1 MGMQM
6 KRYLTLLCMLLAIP
20 VVVSA
25 GAKVTARGI
34 SFFEEG
40 REAIAREKAL
50 DEAKRAAIEQAV
62 GTRIESKTVVENFQ
76 VSRDQV
82 FSHATGYLKKL
93 VILSEG
99 KTEFGTYEVEIS
111 AEVEIAALVS
121 DLDRF
126 KKILGWQKN
135 PRVSILIDPDIDKA
149 YVAIAR
155 KTASRLGG
163 KLKSE
168 GFRVFDAATADTAGM
183 GLMVRLG
190 LEVASSQSTY
200 QGVNLS
206 LNEISLSTDVLR
218 PGQGEI
224 LATASAV
231 KSLPGSNKLK
241 VLDKGARQCVDAVW
255 KDLRRQLTRLW
266 EKELYS
272 QRQIDLV
279 VKNITSHAEAEE
291 VGAIL
296 KSDASGMVDVQLVS
310 FRRKKAEFSI
320 QYNGWPEHLVTE
332 LQMEYF
338 RSKYFNSTLES
349 IKGNRIVITANKEN

>member
-1 MGMQM
+1 M
-6 KRYLTLLCMLLAIP
+6 KRYLLLLLILLVAP
-20 VVVSA
+20 AVASA
-25 GAKVTARGI
+25 GERVTARGV

-62 GTRIESKTVVENFQ
+62 GTRIESRTVVENFQ

-93 VILSEG
+93 EIVSEE
-99 KTEFGTYEVEIS
+99 KTELGTYEVEIS
-111 AEVEIAALVS
+111 AEVEIAALVN

-135 PRVSILIDPDIDKA
+135 PRISILIDPDLDKA
-149 YVAIAR
+149 FIPVAR
-155 KTASRLGG
+155 KAASRLGG

-168 GFRVFDAATADTAGM
+168 GFRVFDAAVADTSGM
-183 GLMVRLG
+183 GLIVRLG
-190 LEVASSQSTY
+190 LEVSSSQSTY

-206 LNEISLSTDVLR
+206 LQEISLRTDILR
-218 PGQGEI
+218 TGEGEI
-224 LATASAV
+224 LATSSAV
-231 KSLPGSNKLK
+231 KSLPGANKLK
-241 VLDKGARQCVDAVW
+241 VLDKGAKQCVDAVW
-255 KDLRRQLTRLW
+255 KELRRQLTRLW

-279 VKNITSHAEAEE
+279 VNNIASHAQAQE

-296 KSDASGMVDVQLVS
+296 KSDMSGIVDVQLLS
-310 FRRKKAEFSI
+310 LKKKKAEFSI

-338 RSKYFNSTLES
+338 RNKYFDSTLES
-349 IKGNRIVITANKEN
+349 IKGNRIVVTANKEN

>member
-1 MGMQM
+1 M
-6 KRYLTLLCMLLAIP
+6 KRSVTLLLLLLLMPAA
-20 VVVSA
+20 VWS
-25 GAKVTARGI
+25 GEKVTARGV

-82 FSHATGYLKKL
+82 FSHATGYLKNL
-93 VILSEG
+93 EILSEE
-99 KTEFGTYEVEIS
+99 KTDLGTFEVEIS
-111 AEVEIAALVS
+111 AEVEIAALVN

-135 PRVSILIDPDIDKA
+135 PRVSILVDPDLDKA
-149 YVAIAR
+149 YVATAR
-155 KTASRLGG
+155 KTASRLGR

-168 GFRVFDAATADTAGM
+168 GFRVFDAATADTSGM
-183 GLMVRLG
+183 GLVVRLG
-190 LEVASSQSTY
+190 LEIASSQSAY
-200 QGVNLS
+200 QGVKLT
-206 LNEISLSTDVLR
+206 LHEISLRTDVLR
-218 PGQGEI
+218 TGEGEI
-224 LATASAV
+224 LASASAV
-231 KSLPGSNKLK
+231 KSLPGSNRLQ
-241 VLDKGARQCVDAVW
+241 VLDKGAKQCVDSVW

-296 KSDASGMVDVQLVS
+296 KSDASGMVDVQLLS
-310 FRRKKAEFSI
+310 FKKKRAEFSI

-338 RSKYFNSTLES
+338 RRKYFDSTLES
-349 IKGNRIVITANKEN
+349 IQGNRIVITANKSN

>member
-1 MGMQM
+1 M
-6 KRYLTLLCMLLAIP
+6 KRYVTLLCLLLILP
-20 VVVSA
+20 A
-25 GAKVTARGI
+25 GVWAGERVTAQGV

-40 REAIAREKAL
+40 RESIAREKAL

-62 GTRIESKTVVENFQ
+62 GTRIESKTVVEDFQ

-82 FSHATGYLKKL
+82 FSHATGYLKK
-93 VILSEG
+93 IEIISEE
-99 KTEFGTYEVEIS
+99 KTDLGTYEVEIS
-111 AEVEIAALVS
+111 AEVEIAALVK

-135 PRVSILIDPDIDKA
+135 PRISILVDPDLDKA
-149 YVAIAR
+149 YVPVAR
-155 KTASRLGG
+155 KTASRLGS

-183 GLMVRLG
+183 GLIVRLG
-190 LEVASSQSTY
+190 LEVASSESTY

-206 LNEISLSTDVLR
+206 LHEISLRTDVLR

-224 LATASAV
+224 LASASAV
-231 KSLPGSNKLK
+231 KSLPGANKLK
-241 VLDKGARQCVDAVW
+241 VLDKGAQQCVDSVW
-255 KDLRRQLTRLW
+255 KKLRRQLTRLW

-279 VKNITSHAEAEE
+279 VRNLVSHAEAEE

-296 KSDASGMVDVQLVS
+296 KSDASGMVDVQLLS
-310 FRRKKAEFSI
+310 FKNKLAEFSI

-338 RSKYFNSTLES
+338 RSKYFDSTLES
-349 IKGNRIVITANKEN
+349 IQGNRIVITANKNK

>member
-1 MGMQM
+1 M
-6 KRYLTLLCMLLAIP
+6 KRFVSLLLLLLTMPA
-20 VVVSA
+20 VAWS
-25 GAKVTARGI
+25 GEKVTARGV

-40 REAIAREKAL
+40 RVAIAREKAL

-82 FSHATGYLKKL
+82 FSHATGYLKNL
-93 VILSEG
+93 EILSEE
-99 KTEFGTYEVEIS
+99 KTQLGTYEVEIS
-111 AEVEIAALVS
+111 AEVEIAALVN

-135 PRVSILIDPDIDKA
+135 PRISILVDPDLDKS
-149 YVAIAR
+149 YVSAAR

-168 GFRVFDAATADTAGM
+168 GFRVFDAATADTSGM
-183 GLMVRLG
+183 GLIVRLG
-190 LEVASSQSTY
+190 LEIASSQSTY
-200 QGVNLS
+200 QGVNLT
-206 LNEISLSTDVLR
+206 LHEISLRTDVLR
-218 PGQGEI
+218 TGEGEI
-224 LATASAV
+224 LATSSAV

-241 VLDKGARQCVDAVW
+241 VLDKGARQCVESVW

-296 KSDASGMVDVQLVS
+296 KSDASGMVDVQLV
-310 FRRKKAEFSI
+310 RYRQKKAEFSI

-338 RSKYFNSTLES
+338 RRKYFDSTLES
-349 IKGNRIVITANKEN
+349 IQGNRIVITANKTN

>member
-1 MGMQM
+1 MGMPM
-6 KRYLTLLCMLLAIP
+6 KRFIPLLFMLLAIP
-20 VVVSA
+20 VVVWA
-25 GAKVTARGI
+25 GEKVTAKGV

-62 GTRIESKTVVENFQ
+62 GTRIESRTVVENFQ

-82 FSHATGYLKKL
+82 LSHATGYLKNL
-93 VILSEG
+93 EIVSEE
-99 KTEFGTYEVEIS
+99 KTELGTYEVEIR
-111 AEVEIAALVS
+111 ADVEIAALVS

-135 PRVSILIDPDIDKA
+135 PRISILLDPDLDKA
-149 YVAIAR
+149 YLSTAR

-163 KLKSE
+163 KLKAE
-168 GFRVFDAATADTAGM
+168 GFRVFDAATADTSGM
-183 GLMVRLG
+183 GLIVRLG

-200 QGVNLS
+200 QGVNLT
-206 LNEISLSTDVLR
+206 LHEISLRADVLR

-224 LATASAV
+224 LATSSAV
-231 KSLPGSNKLK
+231 KSMPGSNKLK
-241 VLDKGARQCVDAVW
+241 VLDKGANQCVDAVW

-279 VKNITSHAEAEE
+279 VKNLASHAEAEE
-291 VGAIL
+291 VGAVL
-296 KSDASGMVDVQLVS
+296 KSDASGMVDVQLLS
-310 FRRKKAEFSI
+310 FKKKKAEFSI

-338 RSKYFNSTLES
+338 RRKYFDSTLES
-349 IKGNRIVITANKEN
+349 IQGNRIVITANKNK

>member
-1 MGMQM
+1 M
-6 KRYLTLLCMLLAIP
+6 KRFATLLCMLLVLP
-20 VVVSA
+20 VAA
-25 GAKVTARGI
+25 GAGERVTARGV

-62 GTRIESKTVVENFQ
+62 GTRIESKTVVENFE

-82 FSHATGYLKKL
+82 FSHATGYLKNL
-93 VILSEG
+93 EILSEE
-99 KTEFGTYEVEIS
+99 KTELGTFEVEIR
-111 AEVEIAALVS
+111 AEVEIAALVN

-135 PRVSILIDPDIDKA
+135 PRISILLDPDLDKA
-149 YVAIAR
+149 YLATAR

-163 KLKSE
+163 KLKAE
-168 GFRVFDAATADTAGM
+168 GFRVFDAASADTSGM
-183 GLMVRLG
+183 GLLVRLG
-190 LEVASSQSTY
+190 IEVASSQSTY
-200 QGVNLS
+200 QGVNLT
-206 LNEISLSTDVLR
+206 LHEISLRTDVLR
-218 PGQGEI
+218 PGEGEV
-224 LATASAV
+224 LATSSTV

-241 VLDKGARQCVDAVW
+241 VLDKGAKQCVDSVW
-255 KDLRRQLTRLW
+255 KDLRRQLTRVW

-279 VKNITSHAEAEE
+279 VKNIISHAEAEE
-291 VGAIL
+291 VGATL
-296 KSDASGMVDVQLVS
+296 KSDASGMVDVQLIG
-310 FRRKKAEFSI
+310 FKKNTAEFSI

-338 RSKYFNSTLES
+338 RNKYFDSTLES
-349 IKGNRIVITANKEN
+349 IQGNRIVITANKN

>member
-1 MGMQM
+1 MGMPM
-6 KRYLTLLCMLLAIP
+6 NRYLLLSLVLLVIP
-20 VVVSA
+20 AVASA
-25 GAKVTARGI
+25 GEKVTARGV

-76 VSRDQV
+76 VSRDQI
-82 FSHATGYLKKL
+82 FSHATGYLKNL
-93 VILSEG
+93 EILSEE
-99 KTEFGTYEVEIS
+99 KTELGTYEVEIS

-135 PRVSILIDPDIDKA
+135 PRVSIMVDPDLDKA
-149 YVAIAR
+149 YIPAAR
-155 KTASRLGG
+155 KSASRLGK

-168 GFRVFDAATADTAGM
+168 GFRVFDASTADTSGM
-183 GLMVRLG
+183 GLIVRLG
-190 LEVASSQSTY
+190 LEIASSQSSY
-200 QGVNLS
+200 QGVNLT
-206 LNEISLSTDVLR
+206 LHEISLRTDILR
-218 PGQGEI
+218 TGEGEI
-224 LATASAV
+224 LATSDAV
-231 KSLPGSNKLK
+231 KSLPGVNKLK
-241 VLDKGARQCVDAVW
+241 VLDKGVKLCVDAVW

-279 VKNITSHAEAEE
+279 VYNIASHAQAQE

-296 KSDASGMVDVQLVS
+296 KSDVSGMVDIQLLS
-310 FRRKKAEFSI
+310 FKKKKAEFSI

-338 RSKYFNSTLES
+338 RNKYFDSTLES
-349 IKGNRIVITANKEN
+349 IKGNRIAITSNK

>member
-1 MGMQM
+1 
-6 KRYLTLLCMLLAIP
+6 MLLVIP

-25 GAKVTARGI
+25 GEKVTARGI

-62 GTRIESKTVVENFQ
+62 GTHIESKTVVENFQ

-82 FSHATGYLKKL
+82 FSHASGYLKKL
-93 VILSEG
+93 EIVSEE
-99 KTEFGTYEVEIS
+99 KTEFGTYEVEIT
-111 AEVEIAALVS
+111 AEVEIAALVN

-135 PRVSILIDPDIDKA
+135 PRISILVDPDLDKA
-149 YVAIAR
+149 YVATAR
-155 KTASRLGG
+155 KTASWLGG

-168 GFRVFDAATADTAGM
+168 GFRVFDAATADIAGL
-183 GLMVRLG
+183 GLIVRLG
-190 LEVASSQSTY
+190 LEVASSRTTY
-200 QGVNLS
+200 QGVSLS
-206 LNEISLSTDVLR
+206 LHEISLRTDVLR

-231 KSLPGSNKLK
+231 KSLPGVNKLK
-241 VLDKGARQCVDAVW
+241 VLDKGAKQCVDAVW

-279 VKNITSHAEAEE
+279 VKNIGSHAEAEE

-296 KSDASGMVDVQLVS
+296 KSDASGMVDVQLIS
-310 FRRKKAEFSI
+310 FKKKKAEFII
-320 QYNGWPEHLVTE
+320 QYNGWPEYLVTE

-338 RSKYFNSTLES
+338 RNKYFDSTLES
-349 IKGNRIVITANKEN
+349 IRGNRIVITANKDK

>member
-1 MGMQM
+1 M
-6 KRYLTLLCMLLAIP
+6 KRSITLLFMLLAIP
-20 VVVSA
+20 AFVWA
-25 GAKVTARGI
+25 GEKVTARGV

-82 FSHATGYLKKL
+82 FSHATGYLKNL
-93 VILSEG
+93 EIISEE
-99 KTEFGTYEVEIS
+99 KTELGTYEVEIS
-111 AEVEIAALVS
+111 AEVEIAALVN

-135 PRVSILIDPDIDKA
+135 PRVSILVDRDLDKA
-149 YVAIAR
+149 YVPAAR
-155 KTASRLGG
+155 KTASRLGR

-168 GFRVFDAATADTAGM
+168 GFRVFAADRADTSGM
-183 GLMVRLG
+183 GLIVRLG
-190 LEVASSQSTY
+190 IELASSQSTY
-200 QGVNLS
+200 QGVNLT
-206 LNEISLSTDVLR
+206 LHEISLRTDVLR
-218 PGQGEI
+218 AGEGEV
-224 LATASAV
+224 LATSSAV

-241 VLDKGARQCVDAVW
+241 VMDKGAKQCVDSIW

-279 VKNITSHAEAEE
+279 VKNLTSHAEAEE

-296 KSDASGMVDVQLVS
+296 KSDASGMVDVQLLN
-310 FRRKKAEFSI
+310 FKKKKAEFSI

-338 RSKYFNSTLES
+338 RKKYFDSTLES
-349 IKGNRIVITANKEN
+349 IRGNRIVITANKAD

>member
-1 MGMQM
+1 M
-6 KRYLTLLCMLLAIP
+6 KRVATLLCLLLVLP
-20 VVVSA
+20 VIVSA
-25 GAKVTARGI
+25 GEKVTATGV

-40 REAIAREKAL
+40 RVAIAREKAL

-62 GTRIESKTVVENFQ
+62 GTRIESRTVIENFQ

-82 FSHATGYLKKL
+82 FSHATGYLKNMEI
-93 VILSEG
+93 VSEQ
-99 KTEFGTYEVEIS
+99 KTDLGTYEVEIS
-111 AEVEIAALVS
+111 AEVEIAALVN

-135 PRVSILIDPDIDKA
+135 PRVSILVDSDLDKA
-149 YVAIAR
+149 YVPVAR
-155 KTASRLGG
+155 KTASRLGRR
-163 KLKSE
+163 LKSE
-168 GFRVFDAATADTAGM
+168 GFRVFDAAAADTSGM
-183 GLMVRLG
+183 GLILRLG
-190 LEVASSQSTY
+190 LEIASSQSTY
-200 QGVNLS
+200 QGVNLT
-206 LNEISLSTDVLR
+206 LHEISLRTDVLR

-241 VLDKGARQCVDAVW
+241 VLDKGAKQCVDSVW
-255 KDLRRQLTRLW
+255 KTLRRQLTKTW

-279 VKNITSHAEAEE
+279 VRNITSHAEAEE

-296 KSDASGMVDVQLVS
+296 KSDASGMVDVQLLS
-310 FRRKKAEFSI
+310 FKKEKAEFSI

-338 RSKYFNSTLES
+338 RRKYFDSTLES
-349 IKGNRIVITANKEN
+349 IQGNRIVITANKKE

>member
-1 MGMQM
+1 M
-6 KRYLTLLCMLLAIP
+6 KRFTTLLCLALVMP
-20 VVVSA
+20 AVVWA
-25 GAKVTARGI
+25 GEKVTARGV
-34 SFFEEG
+34 SFFEAG

-82 FSHATGYLKKL
+82 FSHATGYLKHL
-93 VILSEG
+93 EIISEE
-99 KTEFGTYEVEIS
+99 KTDLGTYEVEIS

-135 PRVSILIDPDIDKA
+135 PRVTILVDPDLDKA
-149 YVAIAR
+149 YLPAAR

-168 GFRVFDAATADTAGM
+168 GFRVFDASSADTTGM
-183 GLMVRLG
+183 GLIVRLG
-190 LEVASSQSTY
+190 LEIASSQSTY
-200 QGVNLS
+200 QGVNLT
-206 LNEISLSTDVLR
+206 LHEISLRTDVLR
-218 PGQGEI
+218 AGEGEV

-231 KSLPGSNKLK
+231 KSLPGANKLK
-241 VLDKGARQCVDAVW
+241 VLDKGAKQCVDGVW

-266 EKELYS
+266 ERELYS

-279 VKNITSHAEAEE
+279 VKNLTSHAEAEE

-296 KSDASGMVDVQLVS
+296 KSDASGMVDVQLLS
-310 FRRKKAEFSI
+310 FKKKKAEFSI

-332 LQMEYF
+332 LQMAYF
-338 RSKYFNSTLES
+338 KNKYFDSTLES
-349 IKGNRIVITANKEN
+349 IKGNRIVIIANKTN